1 MSEKTF
7 SNLVNQLSSEA
18 EEQKQDEVRAK
29 RRSEIIRSVC
39 RIALLLL
46 LGGAAIASGTYYR
59 DDLGRLVENLTS
71 APTPQVNPQAKVKQI
86 KALAEKRDQTLEDI
100 SK

>member
-59 DDLGRLVENLTS
+59 DDVGRLVESLTS
-71 APTPQVNPQAKVKQI
+71 EPTPQVDYQAKLQRI
-86 KALAEKRDQTLEDI
+86 KAQAQKRDQAIEDI